1 MFLDHLSVPGPSECS
16 WTIWSTIGLNYA
28 GFIGSVGNSPTS
40 SPVPSPGSVTH
51 SSLRPIPTS
60 SPSSTVL
67 QIDQLQTIH
76 EEEDSSHQVTP
87 TTRPVP
93 PSFSIS
99 PSPQI
104 IVERVSN
111 AFKDTTSDS
120 VENHMV
126 DRQNHKWMSKIQKPP
141 NIEQAFELVVAP
153 SEKKSAKFPPRHP
166 CIDHVTVP
174 ATTPIDTPITTPVDT
189 STATPTEQSATTP
202 TSITKNSPTTT
213 TCPLLSS
220 ASSLV
225 SQDTPTSLQ
234 PWDNST
240 SLQSED
246 TPTPQKSQNTPT
258 LFNFTSEPFHDLKDL
273 NLHQTR
279 SMGEIL
285 SLITDVKEEAAV
297 TSSKEVTLASPD
309 KTKRGFHTRKETNFT
324 EPPSETLY
332 SVSQCTAVC

>member
-1 MFLDHLSVPGPSECS
+1 MSVPRPFECS
-16 WTIWSTIGLNYA
+16 WTIWSTIGLNYDR
-28 GFIGSVGNSPTS
+28 FIGFVGNSPTS
-40 SPVPSPGSVTH
+40 SPVPSPGPVAH
-51 SSLRPIPTS
+51 SSLRPGPNP

-67 QIDQLQTIH
+67 QIDSLQTIH
-76 EEEDSSHQVTP
+76 EEEDGSRQVTP

-111 AFKDTTSDS
+111 AFKDSTSDTG
-120 VENHMV
+120 ENPLV
-126 DRQNHKWMSKIQKPP
+126 DRQSHKWMSKMQKPP

-153 SEKKSAKFPPRHP
+153 SEKKSAKFPPRRP
-166 CIDHVTVP
+166 RMDHVTVP
-174 ATTPIDTPITTPVDT
+174 ATIPIDTTPVDT

-202 TSITKNSPTTT
+202 TSITKNSPTVT
-213 TCPLLSS
+213 TCPSPLS
-220 ASSLV
+220 ASSLA

-240 SLQSED
+240 SPQSED
-246 TPTPQKSQNTPT
+246 TPTPQKSQDTPT

-273 NLHQTR
+273 DLHQTR

-285 SLITDVKEEAAV
+285 SLITDVKEEAGV

-324 EPPSETLY
+324 EPPGETLY